1 MSIHEDLNEAIR
13 SAREALDEA
22 IRIINL
28 EKDSPE
34 DDEAVFETAGGFME
48 NLLETSDVADQL
60 ITTPSVRAAL
70 ELIRE
75 AS

>member
-1 MSIHEDLNEAIR
+1 MSIHEDLDEAIQ

-34 DDEAVFETAGGFME
+34 DDEAVFETAHDFMT

-60 ITTPSVRAAL
+60 ITTPSVRSAL